1 MCSVDRFDI
10 TIDFAVQIT
19 LSLLLLMSFIYLFF
33 LFLMVN
39 ILFKLVTAEQTKL
52 INHDVKSLKLTQEG
66 QYILKMVKK

>member
-10 TIDFAVQIT
+10 IIDFAVQVT